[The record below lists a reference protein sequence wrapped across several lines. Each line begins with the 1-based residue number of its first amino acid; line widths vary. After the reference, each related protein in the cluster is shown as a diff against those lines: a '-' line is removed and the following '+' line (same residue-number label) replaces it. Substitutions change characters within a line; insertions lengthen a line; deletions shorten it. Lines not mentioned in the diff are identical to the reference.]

1 MCIRLQGMASPH
13 STSAYDHLIK
23 ILLVGDAGTNK
34 RALLAKYI
42 GDEDLSDA
50 TTLGEL
56 NECLT
61 NKRLLL
67 LFVVHHEGEMGVRER
82 GERERERRIRID
94 REGER
99 Y

>member
-1 MCIRLQGMASPH
+1 MQDNMASPH

-42 GDEDLSDA
+42 GDEDLSDT

-56 NECLT
+56 YQTIYFSFIL
-61 NKRLLL
+61 
-67 LFVVHHEGEMGVRER
+67 V
-82 GERERERRIRID
+82 ERERQRERQRERD
-94 REGER
+94 REREKER
-99 Y
+99 ICI

>member
-1 MCIRLQGMASPH
+1 MASPH

-56 NECLT
+56 
-61 NKRLLL
+61 K
-67 LFVVHHEGEMGVRER
+67 
-82 GERERERRIRID
+82 
-94 REGER
+94 
-99 Y
+99 

>member
-1 MCIRLQGMASPH
+1 MASPH

-42 GDEDLSDA
+42 GEEDLSDA

-56 NECLT
+56 KECLI
-61 NKRLLL
+61 NKI
-67 LFVVHHEGEMGVRER
+67 LFFGHHEGGIGVRER
-82 GERERERRIRID
+82 GEKGEREGG
-94 REGER
+94 REDKD
-99 Y
+99 